1 MSNQNQSSAGRGKG
15 RLLLWIV
22 LALTVALLSFVTY
35 TAARNNPLYSD
46 RDAYGI
52 SKYKFIEEC
61 RERLHDPAELTLNAG
76 PGQQIPL
83 LDAVRQ
89 SGQVRTGESVVVET
103 QAAPRD
109 IVAGVQAIES
119 GQLGLIAPVL
129 IAVEGEDR
137 QTRRPLGQASMQ
149 CTYDRSK
156 PANERL
162 NVVLGIG
169 G

>member
-1 MSNQNQSSAGRGKG
+1 MSNQNQSSARGSKG
-15 RLLLWIV
+15 RLLLWVV

-35 TAARNNPLYSD
+35 TAVRTNPLYSD
-46 RDAYGI
+46 RDTYGI

-61 RERLHDPAELTLNAG
+61 RDRLQDPAELQLSAG
-76 PGQQIPL
+76 PGQEIPL

-103 QAAPRD
+103 QAEPRD
-109 IVAGVQAIES
+109 IVSGVQAVGG
-119 GQLGLIAPVL
+119 GQLGLIAPVV
-129 IAVEGEDR
+129 IAIEGEDR
-137 QTRRPLGQASMQ
+137 QSRRPLGQATMQ
-149 CTYDRSK
+149 CSYDKSK